1 MPLLT
6 HWLICSHTDSVICM
20 LNVFMIRTNVDDMH
34 ASLSYMQTISM
45 VIKRPHK
52 KRKVGVE

>member
-1 MPLLT
+1 
-6 HWLICSHTDSVICM
+6 M

-34 ASLSYMQTISM
+34 ASLSYKKTISM